1 MRYGA
6 MRIPGLR
13 GTDPTWLVAGGVSL
27 LALAGLTSM
36 LLIRTTQNLP
46 DLSTPSGVVTAYVQ
60 AVQSGKADR
69 AWGLLS
75 QDATNQAGPGQP
87 GPLVSKSD
95 FQQQVQASRGS
106 TASRVRILSSTQS
119 GNAATV
125 QVEVTSTSA
134 DLLTGSSSQT
144 VVVALKQESAG
155 WRITSNLYPG
165 QFQ

>member
-1 MRYGA
+1 
-6 MRIPGLR
+6 MRIPRLR
-13 GTDPTWLVAGGVSL
+13 GIDPTWLVVGGVTI
-27 LALAGLTSM
+27 LALAALTSM
-36 LLIRTTQNLP
+36 LVIRSTQPSP

-60 AVQSGKADR
+60 AVQAGKADQ
-69 AWGLLS
+69 AWSLLS
-75 QDATNQAGPGQP
+75 QDATQAGPGQP
-87 GPLVSKSD
+87 GPLLSKSD

-106 TASRVRILSSTQS
+106 TASRVRILSATQS
-119 GNAATV
+119 GNTATV

-144 VVVALKQESAG
+144 VVVALKQESDG